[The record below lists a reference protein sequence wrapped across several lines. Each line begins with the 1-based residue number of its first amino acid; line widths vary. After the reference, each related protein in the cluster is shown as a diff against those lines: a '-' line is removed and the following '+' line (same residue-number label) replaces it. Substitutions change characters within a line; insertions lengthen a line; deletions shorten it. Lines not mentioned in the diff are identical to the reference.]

1 MPASFSFSFSF
12 LVIYSKKLPPWW
24 WWWESNHSPQV
35 SEATTLPIEPPP
47 LLLFVKVLFTQACL
61 SSFNYN
67 LLVEIKANESCLNTL
82 LSSFVKRKNKSF
94 DIIEVFYLLIFAIKL
109 LKQLKFVFFLRR
121 ILIWSNSAV
130 FATERRIRRL
140 RSAAIKI
147 VFDAECLFPNVAL
160 KRLFTTFQATPVVFL
175 APRRFLWRHLT
186 GVSVLT

>member
-1 MPASFSFSFSF
+1 MMMLMGVEPQISGVRSDHSTSWTSVSSF
-12 LVIYSKKLPPWW
+12 LLRYCL
-24 WWWESNHSPQV
+24 
-35 SEATTLPIEPPP
+35 
-47 LLLFVKVLFTQACL
+47 QACL

-82 LSSFVKRKNKSF
+82 LSSFVKRKNKTF